1 MTVDTKVVKKRL
13 VSFAQFRELN
23 VLIAFLLL
31 FIFFYS
37 QSPRV
42 FLKPANLSVIMRFIA
57 TFGMLSIGE
66 VLIIITGGIDLSVGS
81 LTALTGVIAA
91 TLMLKGFAGLPA
103 IGMVPSILIVLSIG
117 VGFGLWHGFFVTKLG
132 IPPFII
138 TLGTW
143 LIARGLASYITRG
156 YPIVFQSAHPFLVL
170 GQGTFYGI
178 PISFI
183 ILVIFASIVS
193 LILNRARLGYRIY
206 AVGGNAEASRLSGV
220 NVDRVKL
227 FCYATSG
234 FMAATTG
241 ILLASRLG
249 QGTPTVGGAYELWA
263 IAGAVIGGTSLL
275 GGEGTILGAILGA
288 AIVGTMQNGMVLL
301 NVSSYLQDVVLGVVL
316 VVAVVYDT
324 LRRRRR

>member
-1 MTVDTKVVKKRL
+1 MAEEIKSERKERRSL
-13 VSFAQFRELN
+13 AQFRELN
-23 VLIAFLLL
+23 VFLAFLLL

-37 QSPRV
+37 QSPKV

-81 LTALTGVIAA
+81 LTALTGVIVA
-91 TLMLKGFAGLPA
+91 TLMLKGFGGMPTIGMLPA
-103 IGMVPSILIVLSIG
+103 IIIVLCIG
-117 VGFGLWHGFFVTKLG
+117 TLFGLWHGFFVTKLR

-143 LIARGLASYITRG
+143 LIAKGLAALITHG
-156 YPIVFQSAHPFLVL
+156 YPIVYPSESSFLVL
-170 GQGTFYGI
+170 GQGSLLGI

-183 ILVIFASIVS
+183 ILVIFASLVS
-193 LILNRARLGYRIY
+193 LILNRTKLGYQIY

-227 FCYATSG
+227 FCYGTSG

-249 QGTPTVGGAYELWA
+249 QGTPTVGSAYELWA

-301 NVSSYLQDVVLGVVL
+301 NVSSYLQDVVLGTVL

-324 LRRRRR
+324 LRRRRK

>member
-1 MTVDTKVVKKRL
+1 MVADTKKERKARF
-13 VSFAQFRELN
+13 SFGQFRELN
-23 VLIAFLLL
+23 VLLAFLLL
-31 FIFFYS
+31 FVFFYS
-37 QSPRV
+37 QSPKV

-81 LTALTGVIAA
+81 LTALTGVIVA
-91 TLMLKGFAGLPA
+91 TLMLKGFAGLPT
-103 IGMVPSILIVLSIG
+103 IGMVPAILIVLVIG
-117 VGFGLWHGFFVTKLG
+117 VLFGLWHGWFVTKLG

-143 LIARGLASYITRG
+143 LLARGLASYITHG
-156 YPIVFQSAHPFLVL
+156 YPIVFPSESRFLVI
-170 GQGTFYGI
+170 GQGTFLGI
-178 PISFI
+178 PVSFI
-183 ILVIFASIVS
+183 ILVFFALIVS

-220 NVDRVKL
+220 NVNRVKM

-249 QGTPTVGGAYELWA
+249 QGTPTVGSAYELWA
-263 IAGAVIGGTSLL
+263 IAAAVIGGTSLL

-301 NVSSYLQDVVLGVVL
+301 NVSSYLQDVVLGTVL